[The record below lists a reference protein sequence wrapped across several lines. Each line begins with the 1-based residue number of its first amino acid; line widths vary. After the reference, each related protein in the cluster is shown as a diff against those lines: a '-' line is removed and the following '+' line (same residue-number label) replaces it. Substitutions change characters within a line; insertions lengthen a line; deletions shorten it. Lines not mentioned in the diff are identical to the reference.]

1 MTIAP
6 NSTYNSTTDLSIG
19 KIPQVDDPEL
29 YRELLDIHNAI
40 ESLLKGSD
48 TASAVFTAYIAKQ
61 RNVVRVT
68 TDYMVTDLNGTVV
81 MNAASN
87 QVTATLPIASLQ
99 EGYMYSIKCEDDTNK
114 AFVTTQGTETL
125 GDEVLPFELFSGEY
139 INVVS
144 DGTNWLVAR

>member
-1 MTIAP
+1 MTLAP
-6 NSTYNSTTDLSIG
+6 NNNYDSTTDLSMG

-48 TASAVFTAYIAKQ
+48 NADAVLTAYIAKQ

-68 TDYMVTDLNGTVV
+68 ADYQITDLNGTVI

-87 QVTATLPIASLQ
+87 QVTTTLPVASLQ

-114 AFVTTQGTETL
+114 AFVTTQGADTL